1 MRTSLKKPFKYY
13 VLLVVETCGGDWK
26 TMVTRR
32 ALSALGAG
40 GGVVVVGSSAAT
52 LCSGVSLAA
61 RALHRPEPAK
71 CSEPRARAAAVLQL
85 ARRLRWRRALLWLA
99 GDGQR
104 TGECSAALLDVE
116 RALLAAGLLVRRG
129 PTDTAADTFRAHGN
143 SLITTDTHIPL
154 GIMSNTVIK
163 MFSIF
168 ITKVCMTFFQVTR
181 SFNYLNTF

>member
-1 MRTSLKKPFKYY
+1 MRTSLKKPFQNY
-13 VLLVVETCGGDWK
+13 VFLVVETCGGDWK

-52 LCSGVSLAA
+52 VCSGVSLAA

-143 SLITTDTHIPL
+143 SLITTHILL